1 MKKLF
6 GAAVLAVMFVGSAF
20 AIDFSVD
27 ANFAVPFNFTSS
39 TTNIDVDKKNYT
51 HTKSVI
57 KEMGLGA
64 DVGLKAMLTRTFG
77 LKVDLGLYFPQSA
90 TTTTTT
96 TTKSSVLG
104 NVTTVGPNSSSVKY
118 SDLYDSYTSF
128 NLFAGPAIRFK
139 KSSAY
144 DLCVT
149 PGFSVDVRKSTVGSG
164 DSAKSDKLTYLGF
177 GAELDARYNI
187 NKNFYVSAAC
197 PLIYQFKV
205 IDANDKEYEAHGL
218 YIVPKI
224 GLGYR
229 F

>member
-51 HTKSVI
+51 HTKSV

>member
-39 TTNIDVDKKNYT
+39 TTNIDLDEKNYT
-51 HTKSVI
+51 HTKSVR

-96 TTKSSVLG
+96 KSSVLG
-104 NVTTVGPNSSSVKY
+104 NVKTVGPNSSSVKY

-205 IDANDKEYEAHGL
+205 IDANNKEYEAHGL

-224 GLGYR
+224 GVGYR

>member
-39 TTNIDVDKKNYT
+39 NIDFGGNSYI

-96 TTKSSVLG
+96 KSSVG
-104 NVTTVGPNSSSVKY
+104 GTVTTTEPKDSSVKY

-164 DSAKSDKLTYLGF
+164 DSATSDKLTYLGF

-205 IDANDKEYEAHGL
+205 IDANDEEYEAHRL

>member
-39 TTNIDVDKKNYT
+39 TTNIDVDKKTYT

-96 TTKSSVLG
+96 KSSVLG
-104 NVTTVGPNSSSVKY
+104 KDTTVGPNSSSVKY

-149 PGFSVDVRKSTVGSG
+149 PGFSVDVRKNTVGSG
-164 DSAKSDKLTYLGF
+164 DSATSDKLTYLGF

-205 IDANDKEYEAHGL
+205 IDANDEEYEAHGL

>member
-39 TTNIDVDKKNYT
+39 TTNIDLDEKNYT
-51 HTKSVI
+51 HTKSVR

-90 TTTTTT
+90 TKTT
-96 TTKSSVLG
+96 TTKTSVGG
-104 NVTTVGPNSSSVKY
+104 NVTTTEPNSSSVKY

-149 PGFSVDVRKSTVGSG
+149 PGFSVDIRKNTVGSG

-205 IDANDKEYEAHGL
+205 IDANNKEYEAHGL

>member
-205 IDANDKEYEAHGL
+205 IDANDK
-218 YIVPKI
+218 
-224 GLGYR
+224 
-229 F
+229 

>member
-39 TTNIDVDKKNYT
+39 TTNIDVDKKNFT

-64 DVGLKAMLTRTFG
+64 DVGLKAMFTRTFR
-77 LKVDLGLYFPQSA
+77 LKDDLGLYFPQSA
-90 TTTTTT
+90 TTTT

-164 DSAKSDKLTYLGF
+164 DSATSDKLTLGF

-205 IDANDKEYEAHGL
+205 IDANNKEHEAHGL

-224 GLGYR
+224 GVGYR

>member
-39 TTNIDVDKKNYT
+39 TTNIDVDKKTFT

-96 TTKSSVLG
+96 KSSGLG

-149 PGFSVDVRKSTVGSG
+149 PGFSVDIRKSTVGSG
-164 DSAKSDKLTYLGF
+164 DSATSDKLTYLGF

-224 GLGYR
+224 GVGYR

>member
-1 MKKLF
+1 MKKLL
-6 GAAVLAVMFVGSAF
+6 GATVLAVMFVGSAF

-39 TTNIDVDKKNYT
+39 TTNIDVDKKNFT

-96 TTKSSVLG
+96 KSSVG
-104 NVTTVGPNSSSVKY
+104 GTVTTTEPNSSSVKY

-164 DSAKSDKLTYLGF
+164 DSATSDKLTYLGF

-205 IDANDKEYEAHGL
+205 IDANDEEYEAHGL
-218 YIVPKI
+218 YVVPKI

>member
-39 TTNIDVDKKNYT
+39 NTNVDFGGNSYI

-96 TTKSSVLG
+96 KSSVG
-104 NVTTVGPNSSSVKY
+104 GTVTTTEPKDSSVKY

-149 PGFSVDVRKSTVGSG
+149 PGFSVDIRKNTVGSG
-164 DSAKSDKLTYLGF
+164 DSATSDKLTYLGF

-205 IDANDKEYEAHGL
+205 IDANNKEYEAHGL

>member
-39 TTNIDVDKKNYT
+39 TTNIDLDEKNYT
-51 HTKSVI
+51 HTKSVR

-96 TTKSSVLG
+96 KSAVLG

-164 DSAKSDKLTYLGF
+164 DSATSDKLTYLGF

-205 IDANDKEYEAHGL
+205 IDANDEEYEAHGL

-224 GLGYR
+224 GVGYR

>member
-1 MKKLF
+1 MKKLL
-6 GAAVLAVMFVGSAF
+6 GAAVLAVMCVGSAF

-39 TTNIDVDKKNYT
+39 TTNIDVNEKNYT
-51 HTKSVI
+51 HTKSVR
-57 KEMGLGA
+57 KEMGLGG

-90 TTTTTT
+90 TTTTTI
-96 TTKSSVLG
+96 KSSVMG
-104 NVTTVGPNSSSVKY
+104 NVTTIGPNDSTVKY

-149 PGFSVDVRKSTVGSG
+149 PGFSVDVRKNTVGSG
-164 DSAKSDKLTYLGF
+164 DSATSDKLTYLGF

-197 PLIYQFKV
+197 PLIYQFKI
-205 IDANDKEYEAHGL
+205 IDSNDKEYEAHGI
-218 YIVPKI
+218 YVVPKI
-224 GLGYR
+224 GVGYR

>member
-39 TTNIDVDKKNYT
+39 TTNIDLDEKNYT
-51 HTKSVI
+51 HTKSVR

-90 TTTTTT
+90 TKTT
-96 TTKSSVLG
+96 TTKTSVG
-104 NVTTVGPNSSSVKY
+104 GTVTTTEPKDSSVKY

-164 DSAKSDKLTYLGF
+164 DSATTNKLTYLGF

-205 IDANDKEYEAHGL
+205 IDANDKEYEAPGL

>member
-39 TTNIDVDKKNYT
+39 TTNIDYNEKNFT

-64 DVGLKAMLTRTFG
+64 DVGLKAMFTRTFG

-90 TTTTTT
+90 TTTTTI
-96 TTKSSVLG
+96 KSSVLG
-104 NVTTVGPNSSSVKY
+104 NVTTVGPNSSSVEY

-164 DSAKSDKLTYLGF
+164 DSATSDKLTYLGF

-205 IDANDKEYEAHGL
+205 IDANNKEYEAHGL
-218 YIVPKI
+218 YIVTKI

>member
-39 TTNIDVDKKNYT
+39 TTNVDFGGKNYT
-51 HTKSVI
+51 HIKSVR

-96 TTKSSVLG
+96 KTSVG
-104 NVTTVGPNSSSVKY
+104 GTVTTTEPKDSSVKY

-139 KSSAY
+139 KSIAY

-149 PGFSVDVRKSTVGSG
+149 PGFSVDVRKSSVGSG
-164 DSAKSDKLTYLGF
+164 DSATSDKLTYLGF

-205 IDANDKEYEAHGL
+205 IDANDEEYEAHGL

>member
-39 TTNIDVDKKNYT
+39 TTNIDVDKKTYT

-96 TTKSSVLG
+96 KSSVG
-104 NVTTVGPNSSSVKY
+104 GTVTTTEPKDSSVKY

-149 PGFSVDVRKSTVGSG
+149 PGFSVDVRKKTVGSG

-205 IDANDKEYEAHGL
+205 IDANNKEHEAHVL

>member
-1 MKKLF
+1 MKKLL

-39 TTNIDVDKKNYT
+39 TTNFDVDKKTYT

-96 TTKSSVLG
+96 KSSAFG

-164 DSAKSDKLTYLGF
+164 DSATSDKLTYLGF

-205 IDANDKEYEAHGL
+205 IDANNKEYEAHGL

>member
-39 TTNIDVDKKNYT
+39 TTNIDLDEKNYT
-51 HTKSVI
+51 HTKSVR
-57 KEMGLGA
+57 KEMELGA

-90 TTTTTT
+90 TKTT
-96 TTKSSVLG
+96 TTKTSVGG
-104 NVTTVGPNSSSVKY
+104 NVTTTEPNSSSVKY

-149 PGFSVDVRKSTVGSG
+149 PGFSVDIRKNTVGSG

-205 IDANDKEYEAHGL
+205 IDANNKEYEAHGL

-224 GLGYR
+224 GVGYR

>member
-39 TTNIDVDKKNYT
+39 TTNIDYNEKNYI

-96 TTKSSVLG
+96 KSAVG
-104 NVTTVGPNSSSVKY
+104 GAVTTTEPKDSSVKY

-164 DSAKSDKLTYLGF
+164 DSATSDKLTYLGF

-205 IDANDKEYEAHGL
+205 IDANNKEYEAHGL

-224 GLGYR
+224 GVGYR

>member
-39 TTNIDVDKKNYT
+39 TTNIDVDKKNFT
-51 HTKSVI
+51 HTKSVR

-90 TTTTTT
+90 TKTT
-96 TTKSSVLG
+96 TTKTSVGG
-104 NVTTVGPNSSSVKY
+104 NVTTTEPNSSSVKY

-149 PGFSVDVRKSTVGSG
+149 PGFSVDIRKNTVGSG

-205 IDANDKEYEAHGL
+205 IDANNKEYEAHGL

>member
-39 TTNIDVDKKNYT
+39 TTNIDVDKKTYT

-96 TTKSSVLG
+96 KSSVG
-104 NVTTVGPNSSSVKY
+104 GTVTTTEPKDSSVKY

-149 PGFSVDVRKSTVGSG
+149 PGFSVDVRKKTVGSG
-164 DSAKSDKLTYLGF
+164 DSATSDKLTYLGF

-205 IDANDKEYEAHGL
+205 IDANNKEYEAHGL

>member
-1 MKKLF
+1 MKKLL

-39 TTNIDVDKKNYT
+39 TTNFDLDEKNYT
-51 HTKSVI
+51 HTKSVR

-96 TTKSSVLG
+96 KSSAFG

-164 DSAKSDKLTYLGF
+164 DSATSDKLTYLGF

-205 IDANDKEYEAHGL
+205 IDANNKEYEAHGL

>member
-39 TTNIDVDKKNYT
+39 TTNIDLDEKNYT

-90 TTTTTT
+90 TTTT

-205 IDANDKEYEAHGL
+205 IDANNKEYEAHGL

-224 GLGYR
+224 GVGYR

>member
-6 GAAVLAVMFVGSAF
+6 GAAVLAVMFGSAF

-39 TTNIDVDKKNYT
+39 NTNVDFGGNSYI

-96 TTKSSVLG
+96 KSSVG
-104 NVTTVGPNSSSVKY
+104 GTVTTTEPKVSSVKY

-149 PGFSVDVRKSTVGSG
+149 PGFSVDIRKNTVGSG
-164 DSAKSDKLTYLGF
+164 DSATSDKLTYLGF

-205 IDANDKEYEAHGL
+205 IDANNKEYEAHVL